1 VKTHLSLAVVVHA
14 SNPSYLEGGELED
27 CGSRKRVRPDLKQEA
42 GHGASFPESSYT
54 GGIGRRIID
63 PVKKM

>member
-1 VKTHLSLAVVVHA
+1 
-14 SNPSYLEGGELED
+14 LED

-42 GHGASFPESSYT
+42 GHGGSFPESSYT